1 MIAPAFLLITAALSG
16 ADADT
21 GTGTEVGIS
30 VPAGVLA
37 PVPATAAPQTVAS
50 APAPIGA
57 YVPPPSPPELLVGRE
72 AWLDQKYMVDPL
84 IGTDHGRPTVIF
96 EVNDPVLRPTSRP

>member
-1 MIAPAFLLITAALSG
+1 MIAPAFLFITAALSG
-16 ADADT
+16 ADA
-21 GTGTEVGIS
+21 GTDAADIGVS
-30 VPAGVLA
+30 VPADVLA
-37 PVPATAAPQTVAS
+37 PVPATATAQTVAS

-72 AWLDQKYMVDPL
+72 AWLDQKYVVDPL
-84 IGTDHGRPTVIF
+84 IGADHGRPTVIF